1 MAAEAEVVVVVGAE
15 VGRTPA
21 VPVMRLAAASV
32 SDEGPRR
39 QLLKPSQLPIY
50 SAPPLGS
57 RYVEEQPG
65 RLQLAIASVRTTVG
79 RYVGWCQGVYI
90 FVKTGIADTVR
101 LGKDAYVYLKNPP
114 QDFLP
119 RAGVIAASGLAGLA
133 SARRGPRWKK
143 MAYPLGLAAAGAS
156 VCYPAQAVIV
166 AKVAGKKA
174 YAAGRSVGEAVGSAW
189 TGSGARDSAQVVAHT
204 GSREAAAETPPPPPP
219 VPLRDSMPAATGA
232 ETQAR
237 PSPGV
242 GRASLFKADPELLDH
257 GQANPEDRDMYSTR
271 S

>member
-1 MAAEAEVVVVVGAE
+1 MEAETGHQ
-15 VGRTPA
+15 VGRPPA
-21 VPVMRLAAASV
+21 VPAMGLAAASI
-32 SDEGPRR
+32 SDGGPRR

-57 RYVEEQPG
+57 RYIEEQPG
-65 RLQLAIASVRTTVG
+65 RLQMAIASVRTTVG
-79 RYVGWCQGVYI
+79 RYVSWCQGVYI
-90 FVKTGIADTVR
+90 FVKTGIVGTVR
-101 LGKDAYVYLKNPP
+101 LGKDTYVYLKNPP

-133 SARRGPRWKK
+133 SARRGSRWKK
-143 MAYPLGLAAAGAS
+143 IAYPLGLAAAGAS

-174 YAAGRSVGEAVGSAW
+174 YAAGQRVGEAVGSAW
-189 TGSGARDSAQVVAHT
+189 AGSGARDSTQVAAHA
-204 GSREAAAETPPPPPP
+204 GSREAAETPPPPPQ
-219 VPLRDSMPAATGA
+219 VLLRDSIPAATRGPKSSA

-237 PSPGV
+237 SQPSPGV
-242 GRASLFKADPELLDH
+242 GFLLKANPELLDH